1 MKFALAFA
9 ATALFAAPA
18 LAEGHGGAPTGDAA
32 AGEKAFKKCV
42 SCHVVKN
49 EAGETLAGK
58 AAKTGP
64 NLFGIAGAPIGQQD
78 FKYSKVAMA
87 AAEAGVIMTED
98 NMVAFLADPSKYLSA
113 AAGEKGRSKMS
124 LKVKKEQDARDLFA
138 YLYSLQPAP
147 EAAEEATEEAASTN

>member
-1 MKFALAFA
+1 MKFTVAFA
-9 ATALFAAPA
+9 VTALLAAPA
-18 LAEGHGGAPTGDAA
+18 FAETPTGDAT

-49 EAGETLAGK
+49 DEGETLAGK

-64 NLFGIAGAPIGQQD
+64 NLYGIAGGAVGQQD
-78 FKYSKVAMA
+78 FKYSKVAAA

-98 NMVAFLADPSKYLSA
+98 NMVAFLADPSKYLSE
-113 AAGEKGRSKMS
+113 AAGQKGRSKMS
-124 LKVKKEQDARDLFA
+124 LKVKKEQDARDVFA

-147 EAAEEATEEAASTN
+147 EAAEEATTN

>member
-1 MKFALAFA
+1 MKFTVAFA
-9 ATALFAAPA
+9 VTALLAAPA
-18 LAEGHGGAPTGDAA
+18 FAESHAMAPTGDAA

-49 EAGETLAGK
+49 DDGETLAGK

-64 NLFGIAGAPIGQQD
+64 NLYGIAGGAIGQQD
-78 FKYSKVAMA
+78 FKYSKVAAA

-98 NMVAFLADPSKYLSA
+98 NMVAFLADPSKYLSE

-124 LKVKKEQDARDLFA
+124 LKVKKEQDARDVFA

-147 EAAEEATEEAASTN
+147 EAAEEATTN